1 MHKNTAG
8 QIFLTGGT
16 NFGSLQRD
24 RSAKLFELCFQ
35 SFCFFDGNAIFDY
48 LRSSFDKFLRLSQ
61 PKSRNLT
68 NGLDDLY
75 LLRTEIRQFYI
86 ELGLLLRW
94 FRILWYNL
102 RYGCRDALVSSSS
115 SFTVSPL
122 IESRIS
128 EIISFSMYIASFLI
142 METQRK
148 SKYKKPPVSSGKRL
162 S

>member
-16 NFGSLQRD
+16 IFGSLQRD

-102 RYGCRDALVSSSS
+102 RYGCRDTKLFFAC
-115 SFTVSPL
+115 F

-148 SKYKKPPVSSGKRL
+148 SKYKKPPVSSDKRL

>member
-102 RYGCRDALVSSSS
+102 RYGCALVSSSS

>member
-8 QIFLTGGT
+8 QIFLTGGI
-16 NFGSLQRD
+16 NSGSLQRD

-48 LRSSFDKFLRLSQ
+48 LWSGFDKFLRLSQ

-68 NGLDDLY
+68 DGLDDLN
-75 LLRTEIRQFYI
+75 LLRAKTCQFNI
-86 ELGLLLRW
+86 EFCLLLRW

-102 RYGCRDALVSSSS
+102 RYSCRDTKLFFAC
-115 SFTVSPL
+115 FGKF
-122 IESRIS
+122 ERIS

>member
-75 LLRTEIRQFYI
+75 LLRTEIR
-86 ELGLLLRW
+86 
-94 FRILWYNL
+94 
-102 RYGCRDALVSSSS
+102 
-115 SFTVSPL
+115 
-122 IESRIS
+122 IS